1 MPLTRL
7 ACSALLA
14 ALLAGPLNAA
24 PARAQDRDGDLEDWQ
39 RRILR
44 ALEEAG
50 EPAREGAENYRGSAP
65 DDGAAE
71 AAERAR
77 RRYGGR
83 VLAVG
88 RVGEVYRVR
97 LLLDTGRVVTVEVE

>member
-1 MPLTRL
+1 LATPLLLLMLCLQMPG
-7 ACSALLA
+7 A
-14 ALLAGPLNAA
+14 ASV
-24 PARAQDRDGDLEDWQ
+24 RAQARDGELEDWQ

-50 EPAREGAENYRGSAP
+50 EADRGGGADAYRGSAP
-65 DDGAAE
+65 DDGAAQ

-77 RRYGGR
+77 QRYGGR

-97 LLLDTGRVVTVEVE
+97 LLLDSGRVVTVEVD